1 MTWNELP
8 VNFTWKQKLTY
19 FLEPSNINEVSRRD
33 LLDALS
39 VATAMLCDE
48 KIKDDEDRVLH
59 IAREDSME
67 SRARLAILY
76 LESIDNEE

>member
-8 VNFTWKQKLTY
+8 VNFSWRQKLTY
-19 FLEPSNINEVSRRD
+19 FLEPSNVNEVSRRD

-48 KIKDDEDRVLH
+48 KIKDGEDRVMH
-59 IAREDSME
+59 IAREDSTE
-67 SRARLAILY
+67 SRARMAILY
-76 LESIDNEE
+76 LESLSEEE

>member
-19 FLEPSNINEVSRRD
+19 FLEPSNVNEVSRRD

-39 VATAMLCDE
+39 VATAILCDE
-48 KIKDDEDRVLH
+48 KIGDDEDRVLH
-59 IAREDSME
+59 IAREDSTE